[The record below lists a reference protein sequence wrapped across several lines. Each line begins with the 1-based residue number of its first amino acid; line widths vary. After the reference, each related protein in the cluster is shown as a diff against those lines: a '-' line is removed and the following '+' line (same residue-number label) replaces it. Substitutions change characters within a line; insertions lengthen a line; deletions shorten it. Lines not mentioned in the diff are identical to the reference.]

1 MKSRFLRNIS
11 LCVFYI
17 LGLDKPSSSTET
29 VPAALPESEEKSKRL
44 PFVLI
49 DMV

>member
-11 LCVFYI
+11 LFVFYI
-17 LGLDKPSSSTET
+17 GHDKTPSSTET
-29 VPAALPESEEKSKRL
+29 VPAALPESEEKSKRS

>member
-1 MKSRFLRNIS
+1 MKSRFLSNIS

-17 LGLDKPSSSTET
+17 GLDKPSSSTET
-29 VPAALPESEEKSKRL
+29 VPALESEEKSKRS

>member
-1 MKSRFLRNIS
+1 MYLRNIS

-17 LGLDKPSSSTET
+17 GLDKTPSSTET
-29 VPAALPESEEKSKRL
+29 VPAPESEEKSKRS

>member
-17 LGLDKPSSSTET
+17 GLDKPSSSTET